1 MCLVRWINFF
11 SQCNSDS
18 QLNFHGHN
26 SIESYDR
33 TFQDLRCE
41 DYEDTEWSIRTCK
54 KKNLMYARLVLLCRG
69 KYFKGFKPTIAR
81 MVTRL
86 EFRLYTGN
94 VLGLTV
100 QLMHIER
107 QEVCYA
113 LVLSC
118 GNAWALC
125 QNKIYNKIYTLRI

>member
-1 MCLVRWINFF
+1 MVIIRSSPTIV
-11 SQCNSDS
+11 
-18 QLNFHGHN
+18 
-26 SIESYDR
+26 
-33 TFQDLRCE
+33 QDLRCE
-41 DYEDTEWSIRTCK
+41 DYGRYELDCK

-118 GNAWALC
+118 GNA
-125 QNKIYNKIYTLRI
+125 